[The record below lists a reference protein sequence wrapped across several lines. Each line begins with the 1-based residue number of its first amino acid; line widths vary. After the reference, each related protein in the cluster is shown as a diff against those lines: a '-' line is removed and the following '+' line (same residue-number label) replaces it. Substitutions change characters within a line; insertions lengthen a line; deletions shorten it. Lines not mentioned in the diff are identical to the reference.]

1 MRQRCADGSRVVQLR
16 EGPVRSTYW
25 KELNIMLEPL
35 LGDLDNVVE
44 RCTPEAS
51 TEDMTRTVEQAL
63 HSSSGRS
70 GGDERILKTV
80 ASRLCLVA
88 RDEKTLPSSL
98 IEIVRK
104 RTDELYEAVE
114 ALLPTFRVV
123 MAAVLRKAGMD
134 PDRVVA
140 ELDSGEQIKAL
151 TLASGLKDPVSCR
164 VVVSLAGAS

>member
-16 EGPVRSTYW
+16 EGPARSTYW
-25 KELNIMLEPL
+25 KELNL
-35 LGDLDNVVE
+35 LLKPVLSDLDGVLE
-44 RCTPEAS
+44 HSAADAS
-51 TEDMTRTVEQAL
+51 TENITRTVEQAL
-63 HSSSGRS
+63 QSSSGRS
-70 GGDERILKTV
+70 GGDESILKTV

-98 IEIVRK
+98 VEIVRK

-134 PDRVVA
+134 PDK
-140 ELDSGEQIKAL
+140 I
-151 TLASGLKDPVSCR
+151 
-164 VVVSLAGAS
+164 